1 MTQAL
6 KVVLVDD
13 EAPARSRLREL
24 IADCAPLAPAKVVG
38 EAANGREA
46 LDLLASVAADLV
58 LVDIRMP
65 QITGLA
71 LQEKLV
77 ERGITIPI
85 VFITGH
91 GDIEQ
96 CRRAFQSGAIDFLT
110 KPIDQNRLIDSL
122 RKGIRMSIHQQQQ
135 EEETQEV
142 MQLLDRISGREREV
156 LELVADGMSSK
167 EIARQ
172 LDLSPRTIEVHRANL
187 FSKLGVD
194 SLADLIRF
202 YLKALEATGKKRSD
216 ESFLNETAP
225 RQ

>member
-1 MTQAL
+1 MKYMMPT
-6 KVVLVDD
+6 VFIVDD
-13 EAPARSRLREL
+13 DPAVRDSLALL
-24 IADCAPLAPAKVVG
+24 IMAQGMRTVTFANAMEFLENYTEG
-38 EAANGREA
+38 EIGCM
-46 LDLLASVAADLV
+46 V
-58 LVDIRMP
+58 LDIRMP

-216 ESFLNETAP
+216 ESFLNETTA

>member
-1 MTQAL
+1 MKYMMPT
-6 KVVLVDD
+6 VFIVDD
-13 EAPARSRLREL
+13 DPAVRDSLALL
-24 IADCAPLAPAKVVG
+24 IMAQGMRTVTFANAMEFLDGYTEGEVG
-38 EAANGREA
+38 C
-46 LDLLASVAADLV
+46 LV
-58 LVDIRMP
+58 LDIRMP

-122 RKGIRMSIHQQQQ
+122 RKGIRMSIDQLQQD
-135 EEETQEV
+135 EETQEV
-142 MQLLDRISGREREV
+142 MTQLDRISGREREV
-156 LELVADGMSSK
+156 LELVADGLSSK

-202 YLKALEATGKKRSD
+202 YLKALEATGKKRND
-216 ESFLNETAP
+216 ESFLNETTA

>member
-1 MTQAL
+1 MKYMMPT
-6 KVVLVDD
+6 VFIVDD
-13 EAPARSRLREL
+13 DPAVRDSLALL
-24 IADCAPLAPAKVVG
+24 IMAQGMRTVTFANAMEFLEGYTEG
-38 EAANGREA
+38 EIGC
-46 LDLLASVAADLV
+46 LV
-58 LVDIRMP
+58 LDIRMP

-77 ERGITIPI
+77 ERGLSIPI

-110 KPIDQNRLIDSL
+110 KPIDQNRLLDSL
-122 RKGIRMSIHQQQQ
+122 HKGIRMSIDQLQQD
-135 EEETQEV
+135 EETQEV
-142 MQLLDRISGREREV
+142 MLQLDRISGREREV
-156 LELVADGMSSK
+156 LELVADGLSSK

-202 YLKALEATGKKRSD
+202 YLKALEATGKKRNE
-216 ESFLNETAP
+216 ESFLNETTAK
-225 RQ
+225 Q

>member
-1 MTQAL
+1 MKYMMPT
-6 KVVLVDD
+6 VFIVDD
-13 EAPARSRLREL
+13 DPAVRDSLALL
-24 IADCAPLAPAKVVG
+24 IMAQGMRTVTFASAMEFLETYTEG
-38 EAANGREA
+38 EIGCM
-46 LDLLASVAADLV
+46 V
-58 LVDIRMP
+58 LDIRMP

-77 ERGITIPI
+77 ERGLSIPI

-122 RKGIRMSIHQQQQ
+122 RKGIRLSIQQQQ
-135 EEETQEV
+135 QDEETQEV
-142 MQLLDRISGREREV
+142 MNQLARISGREREV
-156 LELVADGMSSK
+156 LELVADGLSSK

-187 FSKLGVD
+187 FSKLGVE

>member
-1 MTQAL
+1 MKYMMPT
-6 KVVLVDD
+6 VFIVDD
-13 EAPARSRLREL
+13 DPAVRDSLALL
-24 IADCAPLAPAKVVG
+24 IMAQGMRTVTFASAMEFLEGYTEGEVG
-38 EAANGREA
+38 C
-46 LDLLASVAADLV
+46 LV
-58 LVDIRMP
+58 LDIRMP

-77 ERGITIPI
+77 ERGLSIPI

-122 RKGIRMSIHQQQQ
+122 RKGIRMSIDQLQQD
-135 EEETQEV
+135 EETQEV
-142 MQLLDRISGREREV
+142 MNQLDRISGREREV
-156 LELVADGMSSK
+156 LELVADGLSSK

-202 YLKALEATGKKRSD
+202 YLKALEATGKKRSE

>member
-1 MTQAL
+1 MKYMMPT
-6 KVVLVDD
+6 VFIVDD
-13 EAPARSRLREL
+13 DPAVRDSLALL
-24 IADCAPLAPAKVVG
+24 IMAQGMRTVTFASAMEFLDSYTEG
-38 EAANGREA
+38 EIGCM
-46 LDLLASVAADLV
+46 V
-58 LVDIRMP
+58 LDIRMP

-77 ERGITIPI
+77 ERGVTIPI

-216 ESFLNETAP
+216 ESFLNETTA

>member
-1 MTQAL
+1 MKYMMPT
-6 KVVLVDD
+6 VFIVDD
-13 EAPARSRLREL
+13 DPAVRDSLALL
-24 IADCAPLAPAKVVG
+24 IMAQGMRTVTFANALEFLENYTEG
-38 EAANGREA
+38 EIGCM
-46 LDLLASVAADLV
+46 V
-58 LVDIRMP
+58 LDIRMP

-216 ESFLNETAP
+216 ESFLNETSA

>member
-1 MTQAL
+1 MKYMMPT
-6 KVVLVDD
+6 VFIVDD
-13 EAPARSRLREL
+13 DPAVRDSLALL
-24 IADCAPLAPAKVVG
+24 IMAQGMRTVTFANAMEFLEGYTEGEVG
-38 EAANGREA
+38 C
-46 LDLLASVAADLV
+46 LV
-58 LVDIRMP
+58 LDIRMP

-77 ERGITIPI
+77 ERGLSIPI

-122 RKGIRMSIHQQQQ
+122 RKGIRMSIDQLQQD
-135 EEETQEV
+135 EETQEV
-142 MQLLDRISGREREV
+142 MMQLDRISGREREV
-156 LELVADGMSSK
+156 LELVADGLSSK

>member
-1 MTQAL
+1 MKYMMPT
-6 KVVLVDD
+6 VFIVDD
-13 EAPARSRLREL
+13 DPAVRDSLALL
-24 IADCAPLAPAKVVG
+24 IMAQGMRTVTFANAMEFLENYSEG
-38 EAANGREA
+38 EIGCM
-46 LDLLASVAADLV
+46 V
-58 LVDIRMP
+58 LDIRMP

-216 ESFLNETAP
+216 ESFLNETTA

>member
-1 MTQAL
+1 MPWNFETYTEGEIGCM
-6 KVVLVDD
+6 VL
-13 EAPARSRLREL
+13 
-24 IADCAPLAPAKVVG
+24 
-38 EAANGREA
+38 
-46 LDLLASVAADLV
+46 
-58 LVDIRMP
+58 DIRMP

-77 ERGITIPI
+77 ERGLSIPI

-135 EEETQEV
+135 DEETQEV
-142 MQLLDRISGREREV
+142 MNQLARISGREREV
-156 LELVADGMSSK
+156 LELVADGLSSK

-216 ESFLNETAP
+216 ESFLNETTA

>member
-1 MTQAL
+1 MKYMMPT
-6 KVVLVDD
+6 VFIVDD
-13 EAPARSRLREL
+13 DPAVRDSLALL
-24 IADCAPLAPAKVVG
+24 IMAQGMRTVTFANAMEFLEGYTEGEVG
-38 EAANGREA
+38 C
-46 LDLLASVAADLV
+46 LV
-58 LVDIRMP
+58 LDIRMP

-77 ERGITIPI
+77 ERGLSIPI

-122 RKGIRMSIHQQQQ
+122 RKGIRMSIDQLQQD
-135 EEETQEV
+135 EETQEV
-142 MQLLDRISGREREV
+142 MMQLDRISGREREV
-156 LELVADGMSSK
+156 LELVADGLSSK

-202 YLKALEATGKKRSD
+202 YLKALEATGKKRND
-216 ESFLNETAP
+216 ESFWNETTA

>member
-1 MTQAL
+1 MKYMMPT
-6 KVVLVDD
+6 VFIVDD
-13 EAPARSRLREL
+13 DPAVRDSLALL
-24 IADCAPLAPAKVVG
+24 IMAQGMRTVTFANAMEFLETYTEG
-38 EAANGREA
+38 EIGCM
-46 LDLLASVAADLV
+46 V
-58 LVDIRMP
+58 LDIRMP

-77 ERGITIPI
+77 ERGLSIPI

-122 RKGIRMSIHQQQQ
+122 RKGIRLSIQQQQ
-135 EEETQEV
+135 QDEETQEV
-142 MQLLDRISGREREV
+142 MTQLARISGREREV
-156 LELVADGMSSK
+156 LELVADGLSSK

-216 ESFLNETAP
+216 ESFLNEP
-225 RQ
+225 SPKQ

>member
-1 MTQAL
+1 MKYMMPT
-6 KVVLVDD
+6 VFIVDD
-13 EAPARSRLREL
+13 DPAVRDSLALL
-24 IADCAPLAPAKVVG
+24 IMAQGMRTVTFANAMEFLEGYTEGEVG
-38 EAANGREA
+38 C
-46 LDLLASVAADLV
+46 LV
-58 LVDIRMP
+58 LDIRMP

-77 ERGITIPI
+77 ERGLSIPI

-122 RKGIRMSIHQQQQ
+122 RKGIRMSIDQLQQD
-135 EEETQEV
+135 EETQEV
-142 MQLLDRISGREREV
+142 MMQLDRISGREREV
-156 LELVADGMSSK
+156 LELVADGLSSK

-202 YLKALEATGKKRSD
+202 YLKALEATGKKRSE
-216 ESFLNETAP
+216 ESFLNETTAK
-225 RQ
+225 Q

>member
-1 MTQAL
+1 MKYMMPT
-6 KVVLVDD
+6 VFIVDD
-13 EAPARSRLREL
+13 DPAVRDSLALL
-24 IADCAPLAPAKVVG
+24 IMAQGMRTVTFASAMEFLETYTEG
-38 EAANGREA
+38 EIGCM
-46 LDLLASVAADLV
+46 V
-58 LVDIRMP
+58 LDIRMP

-77 ERGITIPI
+77 ERGLSIPI

-122 RKGIRMSIHQQQQ
+122 RKGIRLSIQQQQ
-135 EEETQEV
+135 QDEETQEV
-142 MQLLDRISGREREV
+142 MNQLARISGREREV
-156 LELVADGMSSK
+156 LELVADGLSSK

>member
-1 MTQAL
+1 MKYMTPT
-6 KVVLVDD
+6 VFIVDD
-13 EAPARSRLREL
+13 DPAVRDSLALL
-24 IADCAPLAPAKVVG
+24 IMAQGMRTVTYGSAMEFLDSYTEG
-38 EAANGREA
+38 EIGC
-46 LDLLASVAADLV
+46 LV
-58 LVDIRMP
+58 LDIRMP

-77 ERGITIPI
+77 ERGVTVPI

-122 RKGIRMSIHQQQQ
+122 RKGIRMSIQQQQ
-135 EEETQEV
+135 QDEETQEV
-142 MQLLDRISGREREV
+142 MNQLARISGREREV
-156 LELVADGMSSK
+156 LELVADGLSSK

-202 YLKALEATGKKRSD
+202 YLKALEATGKKRVED
-216 ESFLNETAP
+216 ESFLNETSP
-225 RQ
+225 KQ

>member
-1 MTQAL
+1 MKYMMPT
-6 KVVLVDD
+6 VFIVDD
-13 EAPARSRLREL
+13 DPAVRDSLALL
-24 IADCAPLAPAKVVG
+24 IMAQGMRTVTFANAMEFLDGYTEGEVG
-38 EAANGREA
+38 C
-46 LDLLASVAADLV
+46 LV
-58 LVDIRMP
+58 LDIRMP

-77 ERGITIPI
+77 ERGVTIPI

-122 RKGIRMSIHQQQQ
+122 RKGIRMSIDQLQQD
-135 EEETQEV
+135 EETQEV
-142 MQLLDRISGREREV
+142 MTQLDRISGREREV
-156 LELVADGMSSK
+156 LELVADGLSSK

-202 YLKALEATGKKRSD
+202 YLKALEATGKKRND
-216 ESFLNETAP
+216 ESFLNETTA

>member
-1 MTQAL
+1 MKYMMPT
-6 KVVLVDD
+6 VFIVDD
-13 EAPARSRLREL
+13 DPAVRDSLALL
-24 IADCAPLAPAKVVG
+24 IMAQGMRTVTFANAMEFLEGYTEGEVG
-38 EAANGREA
+38 C
-46 LDLLASVAADLV
+46 LV
-58 LVDIRMP
+58 LDIRMP

-77 ERGITIPI
+77 ERGLSIPI

-122 RKGIRMSIHQQQQ
+122 RKGIRMSIDQLQQD
-135 EEETQEV
+135 EETQEV
-142 MQLLDRISGREREV
+142 MLQLDRISGREREV
-156 LELVADGMSSK
+156 LELVADGLSSK

-202 YLKALEATGKKRSD
+202 YLKALEATGKKRND
-216 ESFLNETAP
+216 ESFLNETTAK
-225 RQ
+225 Q

>member
-1 MTQAL
+1 MKYMMPT
-6 KVVLVDD
+6 VFIVDD
-13 EAPARSRLREL
+13 DPAVRDSLALL
-24 IADCAPLAPAKVVG
+24 IMAQGMRTVTFASAMEFLESYTEG
-38 EAANGREA
+38 EIGCM
-46 LDLLASVAADLV
+46 V
-58 LVDIRMP
+58 LDIRMP

-156 LELVADGMSSK
+156 LELVADGLSSK

-216 ESFLNETAP
+216 ESFLNETTA

>member
-1 MTQAL
+1 MKYMMPT
-6 KVVLVDD
+6 VFIVDD
-13 EAPARSRLREL
+13 DPAVRDSLALL
-24 IADCAPLAPAKVVG
+24 IMAQGMRTVTFASAMEFLETYTEG
-38 EAANGREA
+38 EIGCM
-46 LDLLASVAADLV
+46 V
-58 LVDIRMP
+58 LDIRMP

-77 ERGITIPI
+77 ERGLSIPI
-85 VFITGH
+85 VFVTGH

-122 RKGIRMSIHQQQQ
+122 RKGIRLSIQQQQ
-135 EEETQEV
+135 QDEETQEV
-142 MQLLDRISGREREV
+142 MNQLARISGREREV
-156 LELVADGMSSK
+156 LELVADGLSSK

>member
-1 MTQAL
+1 MKYMMPT
-6 KVVLVDD
+6 VFIVDD
-13 EAPARSRLREL
+13 DPAVRDSLALL
-24 IADCAPLAPAKVVG
+24 IMAQGMRTVTFANAMEFLEGYTEGEVG
-38 EAANGREA
+38 C
-46 LDLLASVAADLV
+46 LV
-58 LVDIRMP
+58 LDIRMP

-77 ERGITIPI
+77 ERGLSIPI

-122 RKGIRMSIHQQQQ
+122 RKGIRMSIDQLQQD
-135 EEETQEV
+135 EETQEV
-142 MQLLDRISGREREV
+142 MQQLDRISGREREV
-156 LELVADGMSSK
+156 LELVADGLSSK

-202 YLKALEATGKKRSD
+202 YLKALEATGKKRSE
-216 ESFLNETAP
+216 ESFLNETTAK
-225 RQ
+225 Q